1 MLDQYSVSEN
11 GYFFTDVSAPTVP
24 EVSYGDLNPPV
35 AIRFTVPEPGVTT
48 FETSEIEIDGWYMP
62 IFVNEENC
70 IDDFF
75 LCAVFVF
82 VEAHDIE
89 VDDWY
94 PFRHEVNDTFEVGTV
109 VSYEDCDMILTDF
122 VYDGSNKLL
131 SYIETNK
138 STFVMI
144 RYDFTRSAG
153 PGLDAI
159 GSNEDYQTFAFTGQV
174 ELLSDD
180 VPNASIENYE
190 VIQTVV

>member
-11 GYFFTDVSAPTVP
+11 GYFFTDVSAPTVADT
-24 EVSYGDLNPPV
+24 SYGDLSPPV
-35 AIRFTVPEPGVTT
+35 AIRFTVQEPGVTT
-48 FETSEIEIDGWYMP
+48 VEIDDWYMP
-62 IFVNEENC
+62 TFVRCEENC
-70 IDDFF
+70 VDDLL
-75 LCAVFVF
+75 LCAVYVF
-82 VEAHDIE
+82 AEDHDIE

-109 VSYEDCDMILTDF
+109 VAYEDCQIMINTF
-122 VYDGSNKLL
+122 VYDANDKLI

-138 STFVMI
+138 ATSAMI
-144 RYDFTRSAG
+144 QYSFTRSAG

-174 ELLSDD
+174 ILLSDN

>member
-11 GYFFTDVSAPTVP
+11 GYFFTDVSAPTVADT
-24 EVSYGDLNPPV
+24 SYGDLSPPV
-35 AIRFTVPEPGVTT
+35 PIRFTVQEPGVTT
-48 FETSEIEIDGWYMP
+48 FETAETEIDGWYMP

-94 PFRHEVNDTFEVGTV
+94 PFRAENINNFEGGRVIE
-109 VSYEDCDMILTDF
+109 YEDSQVIFNNF
-122 VYDGSNKLL
+122 VYDANDKIV

-138 STFVMI
+138 LTSAMI
-144 RYDFTRSAG
+144 QYSFTRSAG

-174 ELLSDD
+174 DLLSDD

-190 VIQTVV
+190 VTQTVV

>member
-11 GYFFTDVSAPTVP
+11 GYFFTDVSAPTVS

-35 AIRFTVPEPGVTT
+35 AIRFTVQEPGVTT
-48 FETSEIEIDGWYMP
+48 VEIDDWYMP
-62 IFVNEENC
+62 TFVRCEENC
-70 IDDFF
+70 VDDLL
-75 LCAVFVF
+75 LCAVYVF
-82 VEAHDIE
+82 AEDHDIE

-109 VSYEDCDMILTDF
+109 VAYEDCQIMINTF
-122 VYDGSNKLL
+122 VYNASDKLV

-138 STFVMI
+138 FTSVMTQ
-144 RYDFTRSAG
+144 YSFTRSAG

-159 GSNEDYQTFAFTGQV
+159 GGNEDYQTFAFTGQV
-174 ELLSDD
+174 ILLSDD

>member
-11 GYFFTDVSAPTVP
+11 GYFFTDVSAPTVADT
-24 EVSYGDLNPPV
+24 SYGDLSPPV
-35 AIRFTVPEPGVTT
+35 AIRFTVQEPGVTT
-48 FETSEIEIDGWYMP
+48 VEIDDWYMP
-62 IFVNEENC
+62 TFVRCEENC
-70 IDDFF
+70 VDDLL
-75 LCAVFVF
+75 LCAVYVF
-82 VEAHDIE
+82 AEDHNIE

-109 VSYEDCDMILTDF
+109 VAYEDCQIMINTF
-122 VYDGSNKLL
+122 VYDASDKLV

-138 STFVMI
+138 LTSAMI
-144 RYDFTRSAG
+144 QYSFTRSAG

-174 ELLSDD
+174 ILFSDD

-190 VIQTVV
+190 VIQTVI

>member
-11 GYFFTDVSAPTVP
+11 GYFFTDVSAPTVADT
-24 EVSYGDLNPPV
+24 SYGDLSPPV
-35 AIRFTVPEPGVTT
+35 AIRFTVQEPGVTT
-48 FETSEIEIDGWYMP
+48 VEIDDWYMP
-62 IFVNEENC
+62 TFVRCEENC
-70 IDDFF
+70 VDDLL
-75 LCAVFVF
+75 LCAVYVF
-82 VEAHDIE
+82 AEDHNIE

-109 VSYEDCDMILTDF
+109 VAYEDCQIMINTF
-122 VYDGSNKLL
+122 VYDASDKLV

-138 STFVMI
+138 FTSAMI
-144 RYDFTRSAG
+144 QYNFTRSAG